1 MIKINEVI
9 HTEITYQVPNV
20 PVIIK
25 VMKTGDDSVTSIHL
39 DRDRNYKL
47 NTTVPERFRPMIAR
61 PNFKELISKS
71 SIFMS
76 DNNGDYTLYKA
87 SYNDEEL
94 DKEVHNRLEQD
105 KTIYSCEIYWLDR
118 DNDIIYD
125 SDMKPIPTVIDIG
138 DIPLFHHSNIKNISA
153 FEEYMSNH
161 PWVLNKEKLGF
172 VYSPLENS
180 EYYCNK
186 ETGMVEILM
195 DNESYHKFI
204 LEYGDNIYWNTLSL
218 LLERDYLN
226 VKQFLY
232 NHL

>member
-9 HTEITYQVPNV
+9 HTEITYQVPGV

-25 VMKTGDDSVTSIHL
+25 VMKTGDESVTSIHL
-39 DRDRNYKL
+39 DTDRTYML
-47 NTTVPERFRPMIAR
+47 NTTVPERFRPIFAK

-94 DKEVHNRLEQD
+94 DIEVHTRLEQG
-105 KTIYSCEIYWLDR
+105 KTIYSSEIYWLDR
-118 DNDIIYD
+118 VDEIIYD
-125 SDMKPIPTVIDIG
+125 SDMKPIPIVIDIG
-138 DIPLFHHSNIKNISA
+138 DIPLFLISNIKNISE
-153 FEEYMSNH
+153 FEEYISKH

-195 DNESYHKFI
+195 DYDSYHKFI
-204 LEYGDNIYWNTLSL
+204 LEYEENIFWNTRSL
-218 LLERDYLN
+218 FLERDYLN
-226 VKQFLY
+226 VKHFLY
-232 NHL
+232 NHT